1 MRRNN
6 QKTEIFQRLTRVET
20 KLDELQKAFDDFKSN
35 DFKHLQD
42 EVDKIIFVVIIGT
55 LISIVVSFIK

>member
-1 MRRNN
+1 MKQNPSI
-6 QKTEIFQRLTRVET
+6 KERLTRVET
-20 KLDELQKAFDDFKSN
+20 KIDELQKAFDDFKAN

-42 EVDKIIFVVIIGT
+42 EVDKIIWVVIIGT

>member
-1 MRRNN
+1 MPKAN

-20 KLDELQKAFDDFKSN
+20 KVDELQKAFDDFKGN